1 MEQHNSAMQLAT
13 FSVERAPLLRDI
25 LSQCA
30 AMRKL
35 KLKLISMDEHRFYR
49 EDIYKNDKDRIN
61 TSEMKELWWRS
72 RCFPPRNVHLNLLFR
87 RATTTSLVSSSM
99 VRHPK
104 LRSSTA
110 SHSESRIFRSLGLR
124 VRYGVIW
131 RVPQPS
137 HQV

>member
-61 TSEMKELWWRS
+61 TSEMKELWS
-72 RCFPPRNVHLNLLFR
+72 EVEVFSTEKCAFELAVQEEGNNNVAGVLKHGPT
-87 RATTTSLVSSSM
+87 AQVK
-99 VRHPK
+99 K
-104 LRSSTA
+104 LDS
-110 SHSESRIFRSLGLR
+110 
-124 VRYGVIW
+124 
-131 RVPQPS
+131 
-137 HQV
+137 